1 MKIQC
6 MTPLP
11 DARLQH
17 LPVKGRGTTT
27 RLAHRFA
34 GHAREAVDDGWTH
47 GVDGATDEVPE
58 PTRLAATQV
67 TPEQARSIL
76 SGNQSPD
83 IPFTWSI
90 NPYRG
95 CEHVMWNSF

>member
-1 MKIQC
+1 
-6 MTPLP
+6 MTPTP

-17 LPVKGRGTTT
+17 LPVKGRGTAT

-47 GVDGATDEVPE
+47 GGEGGADDATPDA
-58 PTRLAATQV
+58 TLQAATQV